1 MVGHHKGIIVRE
13 TLCFCC
19 PNFQIFDSNQIQLE
33 ILVCLI
39 FMTVVPLANIEK
51 TDLESVAKLSLVCLN
66 ISVNISVFLFL
77 WVLLQ
82 YHSLAVFTSCLVCL
96 PTAGFFL
103 YLHSKLQQLFVVCCY
118 PQGSTK
124 LTQRSIILLLASKDS
139 ETLDIRQ
146 NAMKRQGL

>member
-1 MVGHHKGIIVRE
+1 MYGKLYVFVA
-13 TLCFCC
+13 
-19 PNFQIFDSNQIQLE
+19 
-33 ILVCLI
+33 LI
-39 FMTVVPLANIEK
+39 FRILTQTRFSWKYLFDIYDVIDSVVPLPNIEK
-51 TDLESVAKLSLVCLN
+51 TDLESVAKLSLVCL
-66 ISVNISVFLFL
+66 NISVFLFL

-124 LTQRSIILLLASKDS
+124 LTQRSIISLLASKDS